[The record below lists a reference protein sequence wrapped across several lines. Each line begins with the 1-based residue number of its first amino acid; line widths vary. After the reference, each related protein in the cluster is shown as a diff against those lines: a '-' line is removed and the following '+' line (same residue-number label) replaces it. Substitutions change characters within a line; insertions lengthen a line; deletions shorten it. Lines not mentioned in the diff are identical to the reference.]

1 MRADVNQERPRA
13 ERIVV
18 TGLGVVSAA
27 GVGVGR
33 FWSSIVAGRAACTR
47 NERFALTGSAPRAA
61 GLIENFAPETE
72 FGWDGGP
79 NRMEED
85 RLCRIAEAAIG
96 EAIED
101 AGLDPDMRDETALY
115 VSSAIGPM
123 GTMEKVAAHASTAS
137 AGAWRAFSLGRL
149 PAHLARRAG
158 LGGAYVMVP
167 TGCTGGC
174 DALGYALAALRE
186 GAARRAV
193 VGAFEAPVTPLV
205 VASFNR
211 LGATSSR
218 ACPPAQASCPFDLD
232 RDGFVLG
239 EGGGALVIETETAAL
254 ERGAAP
260 LAVVSG
266 YGSVSSGYHMTD
278 IHASGEP
285 IARSLAAALAD
296 AGLRAGDIDHVN
308 LHGSSTPQNDVAEAN
323 AMRAIF
329 GAAAATIPVTS
340 LKSQI
345 GHALA
350 AANAMELVACVLSLR
365 DGLIPPTANLC
376 RPDPACGL
384 SVVAGTAA
392 AGRLRHVAKTASG
405 FSGIHS
411 SLVLSQYEA

>member
-1 MRADVNQERPRA
+1 MSAPASA

-27 GVGVGR
+27 GVGLAR
-33 FWSSIVAGRAACTR
+33 FWPSVVAGRAACR
-47 NERFALTGSAPRAA
+47 ANDRFELTGSTSRPA
-61 GLIENFAPETE
+61 GLIADFAPESE
-72 FGWDGGP
+72 FRWESGP
-79 NRMEED
+79 NRLEED

-101 AGLDPDMRDETALY
+101 AGLDFDARDETALY

-123 GTMEKVAAHASTAS
+123 GTMEKAAAYAGSAP
-137 AGAWRAFSLGRL
+137 AGAWRAFSLGRF

-158 LGGAYVMVP
+158 LGGAYTLVP

-174 DALGYALAALRE
+174 DALGYAMTALRE
-186 GAARRAV
+186 GQTRRAV

-205 VASFNR
+205 VASFAR

-218 ACPPAQASCPFDLD
+218 DCPPEKASCPFDIE

-239 EGGGALVIETETAAL
+239 EGGGALVIETESAAR
-254 ERGAAP
+254 ERGAVP
-260 LAVVSG
+260 LAVVAG
-266 YGSVSSGYHMTD
+266 YGSVNSAFHMTD

-285 IARSLAAALAD
+285 IARSLAMALAD
-296 AGLRAGDIDHVN
+296 AGLSADAIDHVN
-308 LHGSSTPQNDVAEAN
+308 LHGSSTPQNDIAEAS
-323 AMRAIF
+323 AMRTVF
-329 GAAAATIPVTS
+329 GGRAEAIPVMS

-365 DGLIPPTANLC
+365 DGLIPPTANL
-376 RPDPACGL
+376 RHIDPACAL
-384 SVVAGTAA
+384 NVVAGAA
-392 AGRLRHVAKTASG
+392 QARPLRHLAKTSSG

-411 SLVLSQYEA
+411 ALVLSHPEA

>member
-1 MRADVNQERPRA
+1 MSNS

-33 FWSSIVAGRAACTR
+33 FWSSVLAGRSACTENR
-47 NERFALTGSAPRAA
+47 RFDLAGSRPKPA
-61 GLIENFAPETE
+61 GLIANFAPESE
-72 FGWDGGP
+72 FRWDEGP

-96 EAIED
+96 EAMED
-101 AGLDPDMRDETALY
+101 AGLDFELREETALY

-123 GTMEKVAAHASTAS
+123 GTMEKAAAHAGSAP
-137 AGAWRAFSLGRL
+137 AGAWRAFSLGRF
-149 PAHLARRAG
+149 PVHLAHRAG
-158 LGGAYVMVP
+158 LGGAYVLVP

-174 DALGYALAALRE
+174 DALGYALKALRE

-205 VASFNR
+205 VAAFGR
-211 LGATSSR
+211 LGATSAR
-218 ACPPAQASCPFDLD
+218 DCPPELASCPFDIA

-239 EGGGALVIETETAAL
+239 EGGGALVIETESAAR
-254 ERGAAP
+254 ERGAVP

-266 YGSVSSGYHMTD
+266 YGSVNSGYHMTD
-278 IHASGEP
+278 IHESGAP
-285 IARSLAAALAD
+285 IARSLVDAIAD
-296 AGLRAGDIDHVN
+296 AGLRPEDIDHVN

-323 AMRAIF
+323 AMRSVF
-329 GAAAATIPVTS
+329 GAEAAAAIPVMS

-350 AANAMELVACVLSLR
+350 AANGMELVASVLSLR
-365 DGLIPPTANLC
+365 DGVVPPTANL
-376 RPDPACGL
+376 RNPDPACGL
-384 SVVAGTAA
+384 NVVAGAA
-392 AGRLRHVAKTASG
+392 QPIRLRHLAKTSSG